1 MFLGDSLVSW
11 KSKKQ
16 NTVSR
21 SSVEAKYHSMA
32 VAVCEIVWILSLLRD
47 IQVDHSNAALLFS
60 DSQSALHI
68 AANPVFHEHTKH
80 IEIDCHVVRDK
91 MVQGVIRLL
100 HIRTQSQLVDMLT
113 KAFSAHQ
120 FHNLLSKMNV
130 LNVHSLLPL
139 EGECKKANQDQL
151 QSVYNFSTWHVINT

>member
-21 SSVEAKYHSMA
+21 SSAEVEYRSMA

-47 IQVDHSNAALLFS
+47 IQVDHSKAALLFS

-68 AANPVFHEHTKH
+68 AVNPVF
-80 IEIDCHVVRDK
+80 
-91 MVQGVIRLL
+91 
-100 HIRTQSQLVDMLT
+100 
-113 KAFSAHQ
+113 
-120 FHNLLSKMNV
+120 
-130 LNVHSLLPL
+130 
-139 EGECKKANQDQL
+139 
-151 QSVYNFSTWHVINT
+151 